1 MEDRASLLIVDD
13 ERGPAESLR
22 MIFKPSYNVY
32 TASGGQQAMEILQS
46 TPIDVVTLDLR
57 MPAMSGVEV
66 MERIKAYDPDI
77 EVIVVTGYSSLDSAI
92 KGLRHGVFDYISKPF
107 DVPQISDLVRR
118 AVARRRTNLRARR
131 MKEDFLAN
139 LSHELRTPLSAI
151 IGYSAI
157 LAEELQQVV
166 DPDQRTALERIQV
179 NSVELL
185 NLVEGVLLLNALD
198 AGEMALNIRPFNLGD
213 TVARAVEKFQP
224 LANEKGLLLRTELAT
239 GALSAISDEEKVERV
254 LWALLDNAVK
264 FTAGRIGVRRRAP
277 RPATGRGRDRGDR
290 HRHRHAARGD
300 RSGTRRAVAGRR
312 LGTAPLPRPGA
323 RPADR
328 DAPDRTPGRRPARPQ
343 RDLAGHAVHRHHPGA
358 RCCAERA
365 VALMALHEHSAL
377 RCLPRLRRAPPRRK
391 SERRTSS
398 MTPTRTA
405 RTHTRQFLAKHRTH
419 RVACL
424 WRSGSEV
431 RADRPLWDPMAT
443 LTVRGHRRRTIIRGQ
458 RQPPID
464 RG

>member
-1 MEDRASLLIVDD
+1 MEERASLLIVDD

-66 MERIKAYDPDI
+66 MERIKAYDSDI

-92 KGLRHGVFDYISKPF
+92 KGLRQGVFDYISKPF

-157 LAEELQQVV
+157 LAEELHPLVNA
-166 DPDQRTALERIQV
+166 DQRTALERIQV
-179 NSVELL
+179 NSIELL

-198 AGEMALNIRPFNLGD
+198 AGEIALNIRPFNLGD

-264 FTAGRIGVRRRAP
+264 FTVTGSVSVAVRRAP
-277 RPATGRGRDRGDR
+277 Q
-290 HRHRHAARGD
+290 
-300 RSGTRRAVAGRR
+300 
-312 LGTAPLPRPGA
+312 PGA
-323 RPADR
+323 VEIEVSDSGIGMQREEIVRALEGLSQAD
-328 DAPDRTPGRRPARPQ
+328 ASARRRFRGLGLGLRIATRLIELLGGDLRVRSEAGQGAQFIVTIPARAATPNSQ
-343 RDLAGHAVHRHHPGA
+343 
-358 RCCAERA
+358 
-365 VALMALHEHSAL
+365 LH
-377 RCLPRLRRAPPRRK
+377 
-391 SERRTSS
+391 
-398 MTPTRTA
+398 
-405 RTHTRQFLAKHRTH
+405 
-419 RVACL
+419 
-424 WRSGSEV
+424 
-431 RADRPLWDPMAT
+431 
-443 LTVRGHRRRTIIRGQ
+443 
-458 RQPPID
+458 
-464 RG
+464 

>member
-1 MEDRASLLIVDD
+1 MEERASLLIVDD

-32 TASGGQQAMEILQS
+32 TANGGQQAMEILQS

-66 MERIKAYDPDI
+66 MERIKAYDSDI

-157 LAEELQQVV
+157 LAEELQHTV
-166 DPDQRTALERIQV
+166 DPDQRSALERIQV

-198 AGEMALNIRPFNLGD
+198 AGEIALNIRPFNLGD

-264 FTAGRIGVRRRAP
+264 FTAAGSVSVAVRRAP
-277 RPATGRGRDRGDR
+277 Q
-290 HRHRHAARGD
+290 
-300 RSGTRRAVAGRR
+300 
-312 LGTAPLPRPGA
+312 PGA
-323 RPADR
+323 VEIEVSDSGIGMQREEIVRALEGLSQADASAR
-328 DAPDRTPGRRPARPQ
+328 RRFRGLGLGLRIATRLIELLGGDLRVRSDAGQGTQFIVTIPARAATPNTQ
-343 RDLAGHAVHRHHPGA
+343 
-358 RCCAERA
+358 
-365 VALMALHEHSAL
+365 LH
-377 RCLPRLRRAPPRRK
+377 
-391 SERRTSS
+391 
-398 MTPTRTA
+398 
-405 RTHTRQFLAKHRTH
+405 
-419 RVACL
+419 
-424 WRSGSEV
+424 
-431 RADRPLWDPMAT
+431 
-443 LTVRGHRRRTIIRGQ
+443 
-458 RQPPID
+458 
-464 RG
+464 

>member
-1 MEDRASLLIVDD
+1 MEERASLLIVDD

-32 TASGGQQAMEILQS
+32 TATGGQQAMEILQS

-66 MERIKAYDPDI
+66 MERIKAFDSDI

-92 KGLRHGVFDYISKPF
+92 KGLRQGVFDYISKPF

-118 AVARRRTNLRARR
+118 AVARRRANLRARR

-157 LAEELQQVV
+157 LAEELHRIV
-166 DPDQRTALERIQV
+166 DPDQGMALERIQA
-179 NSVELL
+179 NSIELL

-198 AGEMALNIRPFNLGD
+198 AGEIALNIRPFNLGD

-264 FTAGRIGVRRRAP
+264 FTAAGSVSVAVRRAP
-277 RPATGRGRDRGDR
+277 QAGAVEIEVSDTGIGMQREEIVRALEGLSQADASARRRFRGLGLGLRIATRLIELLGGDLR
-290 HRHRHAARGD
+290 VRSEAA
-300 RSGTRRAVAGRR
+300 
-312 LGTAPLPRPGA
+312 LGTQFIV
-323 RPADR
+323 
-328 DAPDRTPGRRPARPQ
+328 TIPAR
-343 RDLAGHAVHRHHPGA
+343 AAATNSH
-358 RCCAERA
+358 
-365 VALMALHEHSAL
+365 LH
-377 RCLPRLRRAPPRRK
+377 
-391 SERRTSS
+391 
-398 MTPTRTA
+398 
-405 RTHTRQFLAKHRTH
+405 
-419 RVACL
+419 
-424 WRSGSEV
+424 
-431 RADRPLWDPMAT
+431 
-443 LTVRGHRRRTIIRGQ
+443 
-458 RQPPID
+458 
-464 RG
+464 

>member
-1 MEDRASLLIVDD
+1 
-13 ERGPAESLR
+13 

-32 TASGGQQAMEILQS
+32 TATGGQQAMEIVQS

-66 MERIKAYDPDI
+66 MERIKAFDSDI

-92 KGLRHGVFDYISKPF
+92 KGLRQGVFDYISKPF

-118 AVARRRTNLRARR
+118 AVARRRANLRARR

-157 LAEELQQVV
+157 LAEELQRVV
-166 DPDQRTALERIQV
+166 DADQRMALERIQV
-179 NSVELL
+179 NSIELL

-198 AGEMALNIRPFNLGD
+198 AGEIALNIRPFNLGD

-264 FTAGRIGVRRRAP
+264 FTAAGSVSVAVRRAP
-277 RPATGRGRDRGDR
+277 QAGAVEIEVSDTGIGMQREEIVRALEGLSQADASARRRFRGLGLGLRIATRLIELLGGDLR
-290 HRHRHAARGD
+290 V
-300 RSGTRRAVAGRR
+300 RSEAS
-312 LGTAPLPRPGA
+312 LGTQFIV
-323 RPADR
+323 
-328 DAPDRTPGRRPARPQ
+328 TIPARAAATNSQ
-343 RDLAGHAVHRHHPGA
+343 
-358 RCCAERA
+358 
-365 VALMALHEHSAL
+365 LH
-377 RCLPRLRRAPPRRK
+377 
-391 SERRTSS
+391 
-398 MTPTRTA
+398 
-405 RTHTRQFLAKHRTH
+405 
-419 RVACL
+419 
-424 WRSGSEV
+424 
-431 RADRPLWDPMAT
+431 
-443 LTVRGHRRRTIIRGQ
+443 
-458 RQPPID
+458 
-464 RG
+464 